1 MGCAIVKL
9 HYLFS
14 FFLLE
19 KAGFVLTNPAFFS
32 YWTTKNGFVSKIAV
46 CLNRCDSY
54 DIQVLQ
60 PAIQEQLDLLD
71 VPAELSAKKIL
82 LKPNLIS
89 AGAPPLA
96 CSSPLFVAAVAAC
109 FLARGAKVQLGDSPA
124 FGTAAQVLERQG
136 FHSVF
141 SGLAVDCI
149 SFHTRVVKT
158 LNCGIRI
165 GVAAEALDCDY
176 FVNLP
181 RIKAHEQMG
190 TTMAVKNVFGIVL
203 GARKAW
209 LHMRHGESHQ
219 LFAQMILDLQQLLP
233 SALVLADGIE
243 VMTRRGP
250 MKGDPLSLGCLAAS
264 KSAVALDRAMLEVLE
279 IDKNKVPLAL
289 VAAKEKLGGSRMAD
303 LEFPQLMPEAFAGS
317 GFTIPATLT
326 PVRFQPFRYLRNSLK
341 RMLSL

>member
-1 MGCAIVKL
+1 MGCATIKL
-9 HYLFS
+9 LYLFS
-14 FFLLE
+14 PFSWKKPVSFQRNRLFLI
-19 KAGFVLTNPAFFS
+19 GQQ
-32 YWTTKNGFVSKIAV
+32 KIGSMSQISV
-46 CLNRCDSY
+46 CLDRCTSY
-54 DIQVLQ
+54 ERQVLQ
-60 PAIQEQLDLLD
+60 PLIQEQLDILA
-71 VPAELSAKKIL
+71 VPADLSAKRIL

-89 AGAPPLA
+89 ASAPSLA
-96 CSSPLFVAAVAAC
+96 CSSPLFSAAVAAC
-109 FLARGAKVQLGDSPA
+109 FLSRGAKVQLGDSPA
-124 FGTAAQVLERQG
+124 FGSAAQVLKRQG
-136 FHSVF
+136 FRAVF
-141 SGLAVDCI
+141 SDLAVECV

-158 LNCGIRI
+158 LDCGITV

-243 VMTRRGP
+243 VMNRRGP
-250 MKGDPLSLGCLAAS
+250 MKGSSLLLGCLAAS
-264 KSAVALDRAMLEVLE
+264 RGAVALDRAMLEVLE
-279 IDKNKVPLAL
+279 IDKRSVPLVVA
-289 VAAKEKLGGSRMAD
+289 AAKEKLGGSTMAD

-317 GFTIPATLT
+317 GFTIPASLS
-326 PVRFQPFRYLRNSLK
+326 PVRFQPFRYLRSSLK
-341 RMLSL
+341 RMVSV